1 MENNTQEKDLIERN
15 ESTIFGKIKNFF
27 RNLFKINN
35 QQYIEAPKEVI
46 EPISNMQEK
55 RSFDFKNQIV
65 VANEEEE
72 RIIKLQ
78 KDLKAGLIE
87 EEDLSE
93 EDFDSLT
100 KLYESQIEKT
110 KQSIQRYKNRIV
122 SIKSKLAQNN

>member
-1 MENNTQEKDLIERN
+1 MLE
-15 ESTIFGKIKNFF
+15 KIKEFF
-27 RNLFKINN
+27 KNLFKTNN

-46 EPISNMQEK
+46 EPISNMQEQ
-55 RSFDFKNQIV
+55 RNFEFKNQIA

-72 RIIKLQ
+72 RILKLQ

-93 EDFDSLT
+93 EDFVSLT

-122 SIKSKLAQNN
+122 TIKSKLAQNN